1 MISEVGKGRD
11 VAVAVF
17 RGLSTDDKP
26 TNVANGAEFLEIDT
40 GDIYFYNED
49 GSTWARGGAV
59 TPDAGD
65 IKYDL
70 NGTYGSGSIGLALQ
84 NVEGLVNSLIDGEV
98 TPHTTLAEIHAIVQ
112 SGEARNVFRIGDRIV
127 LKYNDGSNDYNLPWN
142 IVHFGDVKLADDSVV
157 PGMFIQSHYAMQG
170 VQFDQNE
177 GFYVVP
183 SGGLPAGTYY
193 FTMGNSW
200 GSNVV
205 NGKSYMF
212 TTTESYAEGD
222 IWQLG
227 NATSEVSA
235 LPDSAPSTWRVRT
248 YKASGNV
255 VAGMATSPTEILELS
270 EGTTG
275 TFLGTLSSSTKYGT
289 SGLNNMQ
296 RSAYGYNRWS
306 QSAMRQFLN
315 SSANI
320 GGWYTPQN
328 PYDRKPDQLAT
339 MRGFMAGFEQEFLNI
354 LKPVKV
360 VTALNTVS
368 DTDIGT
374 SEVTYDTFFP
384 ASLEQEYCEPQLAN
398 VEGEYWEYWKQKL
411 GANTPQESGSA
422 NANPRHIRY
431 GYNAQGT
438 AQTCR
443 LRSAYRGSASY
454 TWYVSTTGGV
464 SYSYATYA
472 VRCAPACV
480 IC

>member
-1 MISEVGKGRD
+1 MSITTPII
-11 VAVAVF
+11 
-17 RGLSTDDKP
+17 TD
-26 TNVANGAEFLEIDT
+26 LT
-40 GDIYFYNED
+40 GQQI
-49 GSTWARGGAV
+49 
-59 TPDAGD
+59 
-65 IKYDL
+65 
-70 NGTYGSGSIGLALQ
+70 
-84 NVEGLVNSLIDGEV
+84 VEGIARQNLLLARMVPDSSA
-98 TPHTTLAEIHAIVQ
+98 TPHATLAEIHAIVQ
-112 SGEARNVFRIGDRIV
+112 AGEAANVFKVGDQIMV
-127 LKYNDGSNDYNLPWN
+127 KYNDGANDYVLPWD
-142 IVHFGDVKLADDSVV
+142 IVHFGNAELEDGEVLPA
-157 PGMFIQSHYAMQG
+157 MYIQSHYAMQA

-177 GFYVVP
+177 GFYIVP
-183 SGGLPAGTYY
+183 SGGLSAGSYY
-193 FTMGNSW
+193 FTMGNAW

-212 TTTESYAEGD
+212 TTTESYAKGD

-227 NATSEVSA
+227 KATSEVSG

-248 YKASGNV
+248 YKASGGV
-255 VAGMATSPTEILELS
+255 VAGLASTPTEILELS

-315 SSANI
+315 SSADV
-320 GGWYTPQN
+320 GGWFTPQN
-328 PYDRKPDQLAT
+328 PYDRRPDQLAT

-374 SEVTYDTFFP
+374 SETTYDTFFP
-384 ASLEQEYCEPQLAN
+384 ASLEQEYCVPQLAN

-411 GANTPQESGSA
+411 GADTPQGSGSA

-438 AQTCR
+438 AQHCR
-443 LRSAYRGSASY
+443 LRSASRG
-454 TWYVSTTGGV
+454 
-464 SYSYATYA
+464 YATSTWNVSSTGNVTTYNTA
-472 VRCAPACV
+472 SNAHRCAPACV